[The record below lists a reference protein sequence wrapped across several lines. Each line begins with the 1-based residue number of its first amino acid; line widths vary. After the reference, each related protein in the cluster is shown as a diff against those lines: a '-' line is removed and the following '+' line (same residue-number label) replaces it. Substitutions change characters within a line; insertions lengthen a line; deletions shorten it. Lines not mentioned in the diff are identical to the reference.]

1 LTSNYAERVTIT
13 IVDDNSI
20 DFLLADSQDATRYD
34 LPTQFDSKRSPV
46 QAEFGISFLV
56 EVERANR
63 VTRLLFDAGFTPDVL
78 KHNLRVLEI
87 DPSYLDHIVISH
99 GHPDH
104 YGGLPAVLAA
114 VERPLPV
121 STHPDAFEPRYAVM
135 PNGAVAPFY
144 NSRLDRRQLEEAGAR
159 FVLAKSPVE
168 IIPGVI
174 TSGEIERRSSFE
186 GPREPTGFA
195 GLFQVKDGVCGLD
208 HVWDEMALII
218 NVRDAGLVVLTGCGH
233 AGVINSLSQAV
244 RLTGIDRIAAVMG
257 GFHLGFPGTPSD
269 NIKLTV
275 ESLRDL
281 DVGRVVP
288 MHCTGLAASSS
299 MMQNLPD
306 AYLQPSV
313 GTRFVFGN
321 NGA

>member
-1 LTSNYAERVTIT
+1 
-13 IVDDNSI
+13 
-20 DFLLADSQDATRYD
+20 
-34 LPTQFDSKRSPV
+34 
-46 QAEFGISFLV
+46 
-56 EVERANR
+56 
-63 VTRLLFDAGFTPDVL
+63 
-78 KHNLRVLEI
+78 
-87 DPSYLDHIVISH
+87 
-99 GHPDH
+99 
-104 YGGLPAVLAA
+104 
-114 VERPLPV
+114 
-121 STHPDAFEPRYAVM
+121 M